1 MRLALYQPDIP
12 QNTGAMLR
20 LGACFR
26 VPVDIIEPCG
36 FPLDDKRLKR
46 SAMDY
51 GASCEL
57 IRHAS
62 WEDYLAGVRTGPVRT
77 GPGRRVI
84 LLTTAA
90 GGSYADFRFEEGD
103 SLLLGRESAGVPEAV
118 RESVD
123 AAVRIPMAAEMRSL
137 NVTTAAAIVLTE
149 ALRQL
154 GFFSG
159 KTTL

>member
-26 VPVDIIEPCG
+26 VPVDVIEPCG
-36 FPLDDKRLKR
+36 FPFDDKRLKR
-46 SAMDY
+46 TAMDY

-57 IRHAS
+57 VRHTS
-62 WEDYLAGVRTGPVRT
+62 WDSYLADLRAKAD
-77 GPGRRVI
+77 RRLI
-84 LLTTAA
+84 LLTTAGA
-90 GGSYADFRFEEGD
+90 VSYADFAFQAGD
-103 SLLLGRESAGVPEAV
+103 SLLLGRESRGVPPEVVAAA
-118 RESVD
+118 D
-123 AAVRIPMAAEMRSL
+123 AAVRIPIAAEMRSL

-154 GFFSG
+154 GIFHG

>member
-26 VPVDIIEPCG
+26 VPVDVIEPCG
-36 FPLDDKRLKR
+36 FPFDDKRLR
-46 SAMDY
+46 RTAMDY

-57 IRHAS
+57 VRHAS
-62 WEDYLAGVRTGPVRT
+62 WEAYLAALRAQAGKRL
-77 GPGRRVI
+77 I
-84 LLTTAA
+84 LLTTASA
-90 GGSYADFRFEEGD
+90 VPYADFAFDAGD
-103 SLLLGRESAGVPEAV
+103 SLLLGRESRGVPEDV
-118 RESVD
+118 RDAAD

-154 GFFSG
+154 GIFSG

>member
-26 VPVDIIEPCG
+26 VPVDVIEPCG
-36 FPLDDKRLKR
+36 FSFDDKRLKR
-46 SAMDY
+46 TAMDY

-57 IRHAS
+57 VRHTS
-62 WEDYLAGVRTGPVRT
+62 WDTYLANLRAQ
-77 GPGRRVI
+77 PGTRLI
-84 LLTTAA
+84 LLTTAGA
-90 GGSYADFRFEEGD
+90 VPYADFVFEAGD
-103 SLLLGRESAGVPEAV
+103 SLLLGRESRGVPADV
-118 RESVD
+118 VAAAD

-154 GFFSG
+154 GFFTG